1 MRQSVIREFGYKRLI
16 KLVPA
21 DLLYPKLTV
30 YTSGSQTVRRDALVR
45 RLKFRRGSPSH
56 SVQNYTQIGKERKIL
71 MQKLQLYNLSRH
83 AVFDIESRSGYPNAG
98 NELFPPAHSLRIRIF
113 SIIT

>member
-30 YTSGSQTVRRDALVR
+30 LARTKKIIGYYELDFLSSFHFDLYSYFYVGWALSLIFITNHLMAISLWLKLSGSLQHII
-45 RLKFRRGSPSH
+45 RL
-56 SVQNYTQIGKERKIL
+56 QKI
-71 MQKLQLYNLSRH
+71 
-83 AVFDIESRSGYPNAG
+83 D
-98 NELFPPAHSLRIRIF
+98 
-113 SIIT
+113 